1 MAKSVKGITTDT
13 QIKKAIKQ
21 AILSDKPAFHPIAGY
36 KGLEIRI
43 RPTTDGT
50 DATTDFRHRYTH
62 PYTGKRPYMT
72 LGQYP
77 ALSIADARQMH
88 SDNMQ
93 LLARGIDPITHRDNE
108 IAQKAK
114 AVTHTFRSVAKSWL
128 DEQTNNPNHKPSQ
141 STIDN
146 WQRYIKPLN
155 DALGNC
161 PISEVTTQQILAICK
176 EVQKTHV
183 YKGRAVKGLATRI
196 FASAVAE
203 GMIDINPVLQL
214 TGTKIL
220 RTNKAKHHPALTTPT
235 DFAELLKDIDALDQP
250 NTYNKEVLQ
259 MLALTFARIGDVCA
273 MKWKDIDFD
282 SKQWIFEPIKGQG
295 REDMVD
301 SVVMSL
307 APQTLDI
314 LEQMQQKTGNYDYVF
329 YNARRK
335 QAKYIDRQRI
345 NAVLNDPSM
354 NQAGIGKHYIEG
366 KGYQG
371 VHSPHGF
378 RASAKTMLMER
389 LGYSH
394 LLTEL
399 QSGRSIPDQ
408 YGNTYNRM
416 EAIAERTQMMTDW
429 ANYLDNLKAG
439 KFDNVIYTSFKQQQN
454 IKQG

>member
-1 MAKSVKGITTDT
+1 MGKSVKGITTDT

-21 AILSDKPAFHPIAGY
+21 AILSDKPALHPIAGY

-43 RPTTDGT
+43 RPTLNGT

-88 SDNMQ
+88 TDNMQ
-93 LLARGIDPITHRDNE
+93 LLARGIDPIAHRDNE

-114 AVTHTFRSVAKSWL
+114 AANHTFSEVAKRW
-128 DEQTNNPNHKPSQ
+128 
-141 STIDN
+141 
-146 WQRYIKPLN
+146 LN
-155 DALGNC
+155 DELSNPDHQPAKSTLENWERAIKALNKAFGNC
-161 PISEVTTQQILAICK
+161 PISEVTTQQVLLVCK
-176 EVQKTHV
+176 DIQRSHV
-183 YKGRAVKGLATRI
+183 HKGNRVKNIASRI
-196 FASAVAE
+196 FASAIVDGLIE
-203 GMIDINPVLQL
+203 VNPVLQL
-214 TGTKIL
+214 KGTKIL
-220 RTNKAKHHPALTTPT
+220 KPSKIQHHAALTTPAE
-235 DFAELLKDIDALDQP
+235 FAELLKEIDALDQP
-250 NTYNKEVLQ
+250 AYYNKELLQ
-259 MLALTFARIGDVCA
+259 MMALTFARIGDVCR
-273 MKWKDIDFD
+273 MKWADIDFNA
-282 SKQWIFEPIKGQG
+282 KQWVFEPLKGQG
-295 REDMVD
+295 RNDMVD
-301 SVVMSL
+301 SLVVPL
-307 APQTLDI
+307 APQTLAI

-335 QAKYIDRQRI
+335 KGKFLDPQRI
-345 NAVLNDPSM
+345 NATLNDPSM
-354 NQAGIGKHYIEG
+354 NKTGIGKGYEG
-366 KGYQG
+366 KGYKG

-408 YGNTYNRM
+408 YGSTYNRM
-416 EAIAERTQMMTDW
+416 EGLEERTQMMTDW